1 MEKTI
6 LITSPYFPPAGGGLE
21 RYALQIATY
30 LNRDFGWRVVMVCS
44 NDDWKGDRKEE
55 LSNMTVY
62 RLARDVR
69 ISNTP
74 LGLGW
79 GKKIKKII
87 REEKPDIINIHT
99 PVPGLGDVTSFV
111 GRDIPQAVT
120 YHTGSM
126 KKGNHLDL
134 FISPY
139 EKLLLPLMLRRADA
153 IICSSDFVRS
163 GFLHKYEGKSKTVT
177 PGVNAEFFVP
187 AAGKGADN
195 HTMIFVAKLE
205 SGQEYKGLKELLDA
219 VAILRKIFPDLRL
232 IIAGDGDMRKD
243 YESYAKDI
251 GVKDVTDFRGN
262 LDRKK
267 LRAAYQE
274 ARIFTLPTSND
285 SQPLVVLEAMSS
297 GLPIVSTRIGGI
309 PAMVK
314 DGEEGLLVEPHDTIA
329 LADSIR
335 RLFQDPELCDK
346 LSRNAR
352 RRAEDEFSWKSRMK
366 RYDDMLER
374 VLRNDPDTSF
384 R

>member
-21 RYALQIATY
+21 RYALQVATY

-44 NDDWKGDRKEE
+44 NDDWNGDKKEE

-62 RLARDVR
+62 HLARDMRV
-69 ISNTP
+69 SNTP
-74 LGLGW
+74 FALEW
-79 GKKIKKII
+79 GKKMKKVIGD
-87 REEKPDIINIHT
+87 EKPDIINIHT
-99 PVPGLGDVTSFV
+99 PVPGLGDIASFV
-111 GRDIPQAVT
+111 GRNIPQVVT

-139 EKLLLPLMLRRADA
+139 ERLVLPLMLRRAQA

-163 GFLHKYEGKSKTVT
+163 DFLKRYEGKSETVT

-187 AAGKGADN
+187 TEEKEAGN
-195 HTMIFVAKLE
+195 RTMIFVAKLE

-219 VAILRKIFPDLRL
+219 LAILKELIPDMRL
-232 IIAGDGDMRKD
+232 IVAGDGDMRKE
-243 YESYAKDI
+243 YESYAEDI
-251 GVKDVTDFRGN
+251 GVKDMTDFRGN
-262 LDRKK
+262 LDRKR

-274 ARIFTLPTSND
+274 ARVFALPTSND
-285 SQPLVVLEAMSS
+285 SQPLVILEAMSS

-309 PAMVK
+309 PAMVE
-314 DGEEGLLVEPHDTIA
+314 DGGEGLLVEPHDTIA

-335 RLFQDPELCDK
+335 ILFQDPELQGRF
-346 LSRNAR
+346 SRNAR
-352 RRAEDEFSWKSRMK
+352 KRAEDEFSWKSRMK
-366 RYDDMLER
+366 RYDGILER
-374 VLRNDPDTSF
+374 ALQGSEQ
-384 R
+384 